1 MYTFVMNK
9 SIHVRSLG
17 IYDYRSYVGNERHA
31 RSLLVSIRWPDGVRC
46 PRCSSDDIWLMQE
59 DFRCKGCGYHFSV
72 ITGTFFERSRLKVS
86 QWILAIG
93 LFKVGINGLGLAWAL
108 GCNYKSA
115 RKILRTLRQV
125 ASKDPLL
132 QQLQG
137 EIEVDEAYYGGRQK
151 GKRGRG
157 GKHKMPVLGFK
168 ERGGKVKTVVVPNV
182 SGDTLSQTTKRY
194 VAKGSTVYTDGFRS
208 YNDLIHEGFDHIPFD
223 HSVHFTKT
231 DVIHTQGIEGHWGH
245 TKPITKAR
253 YRRITL
259 KSLPGI
265 CAENDFRTNNRQNS
279 DFIRLMLNQLL
290 KFYP

>member
-1 MYTFVMNK
+1 MTT
-9 SIHVRSLG
+9 STHLQPLG
-17 IYDYRSYVGNERHA
+17 LYDYKAYIANESFA
-31 RSLLVSIRWPDGVRC
+31 RSLLIKLRWPNGVRC
-46 PRCSSDDIWLMQE
+46 PRCDDDRCWKIGG
-59 DFRCKGCGYHFSV
+59 DFQCASHRHHFSA
-72 ITGTFFERSRLKVS
+72 TSGTLFAKSHLS
-86 QWILAIG
+86 LCQWIIAIG
-93 LFKVGINGLGLAWAL
+93 LFKVGINGLGLEWAI
-108 GCNYKSA
+108 GCNYRTARRVLKALRSA
-115 RKILRTLRQV
+115 
-125 ASKDPLL
+125 AAKDPLL
-132 QQLQG
+132 KQLQG
-137 EIEVDEAYYGGRQK
+137 EIEVDEAYYGGKQK

-157 GKHKMPVLGFK
+157 GKHKIPVLGFK
-168 ERGGKVKTVVVPNV
+168 ERGGRVKTVVVPNV

-208 YNDLIHEGFDHIPFD
+208 YNELIHEGFDHIPFD

-265 CAENDFRTNNRQNS
+265 CAENDFRTNNRQNT
-279 DFIRLMLNQLL
+279 DFIRLMLHQLL